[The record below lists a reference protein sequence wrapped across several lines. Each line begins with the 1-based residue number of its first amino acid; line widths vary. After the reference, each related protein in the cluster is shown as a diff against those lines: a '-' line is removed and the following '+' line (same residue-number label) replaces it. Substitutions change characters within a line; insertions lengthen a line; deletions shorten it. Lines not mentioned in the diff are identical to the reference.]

1 MTAEAHLAAGQA
13 TDWLEVLRPVDAAR
27 LRLVLFPYAGGRPA
41 AFRSWPLEL
50 PPDIEVVAVSYPGRG
65 ARLNETPVTRADA
78 LAARVAAA
86 LAPGLDVATAFF
98 GHSMGALV
106 AFETARAL
114 RREGLRQP
122 VLLCP
127 SGQAAPDLPVTEHP
141 LHALPDDDFLA
152 ALREMG
158 GTPPEILASQELM
171 TLLLPS
177 LRADFEL
184 CERYAFAPEPPL
196 DIPLVAFAGTHDPEA
211 PESEVQRWST
221 HTTAPATLHRV
232 AGGHF
237 FLHDAEPVVCGML
250 AEALAS

>member
-1 MTAEAHLAAGQA
+1 MTAGVPLAGVAS
-13 TDWLEVLRPVDAAR
+13 DWLEVLRPVDAAR

-41 AFRSWPLEL
+41 AFRSWPLDL
-50 PPDIEVVAVSYPGRG
+50 PADVEVVAVSYPGRG
-65 ARLNETPVTRADA
+65 ARLGEAPVRRADA
-78 LAARVAAA
+78 LAAQVAAA
-86 LAPGLDVATAFF
+86 LAPGLDVPTAFF

-114 RREGLRQP
+114 RRGGLRQP

-127 SGQAAPDLPVTEHP
+127 SGQAAPDLPVTDHP
-141 LHALPDDDFLA
+141 LHALPDDAFVA
-152 ALREMG
+152 ALSGMG
-158 GTPPEILASQELM
+158 GTPPEILASRELM

-184 CERYAFAPEPPL
+184 CERYRFAPEPLL
-196 DIPLVAFAGTHDPEA
+196 DIPFVAFAGTHDAEA
-211 PESEVQRWST
+211 PESDVSRWEA

-250 AEALAS
+250 AEALAA